1 MSKILG
7 CIFILHHTIWPVCAV
22 DTFLEEGFRLSVK
35 MCFKTFKPLSAM
47 LNVDLSVGNV
57 FLNHLM
63 STFQWFIYLMEVF
76 GIFLPNFLFLP
87 DFVPDSKKFIESRT
101 MADFVKRKLVQ
112 RPIPEKNISHFGTL
126 PDNTKKMEGNCSQI
140 FCWCHSQ
147 VITFLLQSIWWYT
160 NQTFLSSKF

>member
-1 MSKILG
+1 MQTMKP
-7 CIFILHHTIWPVCAV
+7 HAWWAK
-22 DTFLEEGFRLSVK
+22 FLDAFLSYITPFGLFALLIPFWGEGFNFSVII
-35 MCFKTFKPLSAM
+35 CFKTFMPFSAM
-47 LNVDLSVGNV
+47 SNADLSVCNV
-57 FLNHLM
+57 SLNHLM

-76 GIFLPNFLFLP
+76 EIFLPNFLFLP

-147 VITFLLQSIWWYT
+147 VITFLL
-160 NQTFLSSKF
+160 

>member
-1 MSKILG
+1 
-7 CIFILHHTIWPVCAV
+7 
-22 DTFLEEGFRLSVK
+22 

-47 LNVDLSVGNV
+47 LNVDLSVCKV

-63 STFQWFIYLMEVF
+63 SPFQRFIYLMMGF
-76 GIFLPNFLFLP
+76 KIFLANFLFLP

-147 VITFLLQSIWWYT
+147 VITFLLERIWWYT
-160 NQTFLSSKF
+160 NKTYFSSQSLYSCRAQRWCNNMFYNFPFSVQS